1 MSEHCWRSAGEDGVD
16 KCEVCD
22 VQQMDSEHAYPPSRW
37 RPTPRAKWRDGRPPA
52 CRPAAPEE
60 KP

>member
-1 MSEHCWRSAGEDGVD
+1 MSEHRWRSAGEDGVD
-16 KCEVCD
+16 RCEVCD
-22 VQQMDSEHAYPPSRW
+22 MERMESEHDFPPPMW
-37 RPTPRAKWRDGRPPA
+37 RRTRRSQWIPGLPFA